1 MQFNQV
7 ELQLPAQKYKQNQM
21 DEGEKIYQN
30 GTPSINDNYYEGKDE
45 DQFGVD
51 QNGDSEQE
59 KSTSK
64 ATPDNMS
71 KSESIIEVNPSNKK
85 QAKSSTMY
93 AYMNLFKGYIGSGIL
108 ALPYAF
114 TQAGWV
120 LSSMIFLLVAFIV
133 YDTMNLLFE
142 LADSYGKEGV
152 DYQFIAK
159 HHFGRKGQF
168 AVSTF
173 IVIFQVGCCISYVI
187 FFMKFLENVFGMAGK
202 TQENDIIYLLIALA
216 IIIPMSFIN
225 SISAFAKISILANFM
240 IVVTLLAIFS
250 YNIQK
255 IGELQPDIY
264 SRNLNDTFDFSRIPM
279 MIGVSIYAF
288 EAIGLIFS
296 IRNSVENPQLQFGA
310 IFRNTN
316 IVMVSVYI
324 VFSVVAVIAYGDDMN
339 EIILFSLPNDQK
351 SVQFFQIIY
360 AFALIMSYP
369 LQLLPTFQILESNQK
384 IHKFIYQQRAMPDN
398 SNKEPCST
406 IARRM
411 VMRVSVTL
419 CICFC
424 AYAVPRFA
432 IFLNIIGA
440 VAGTSLQF
448 ILPIIMYLQTFKDT
462 MKTFKKFKL
471 YIFFLIGVIGG
482 LSSFIFSVIELAQQR
497 EATETD
503 NN

>member
-7 ELQLPAQKYKQNQM
+7 ELQLPAQQHNNNQI

-30 GTPSINDNYYEGKDE
+30 RTPNINGNYYEGKDE
-45 DQFGVD
+45 DQFGGD

-64 ATPDNMS
+64 ATPDMS
-71 KSESIIEVNPSNKK
+71 KSESIIEVNPSNKN
-85 QAKSSTMY
+85 QAKSSTMF

-120 LSSMIFLLVAFIV
+120 LSSLIFLLVAFIV

-168 AVSTF
+168 IVSTF
-173 IVIFQVGCCISYVI
+173 LVIFQVGCCISYVI
-187 FFMKFLENVFGMAGK
+187 FFMKFLENVFDMAGK
-202 TQENDIIYLLIALA
+202 NQGNDFIYLLIALA

-240 IVVTLLAIFS
+240 IVITLLAIFS

-255 IGELQPDIY
+255 ISNLEPEMY
-264 SRNLNDTFDFSRIPM
+264 NRNLNDTFDFSRIPM

-296 IRNSVENPQLQFGA
+296 IRNSVENPQQQFGA

-351 SVQFFQIIY
+351 SVQFFQIMY

-369 LQLLPTFQILESNQK
+369 LQLLPTFQILESNLK
-384 IHKFIYQQRAMPDN
+384 IHKFIYQQRVPDH
-398 SNKEPCST
+398 SNKEPCSVVT
-406 IARRM
+406 RRM
-411 VMRVSVTL
+411 IVRVSVTL

-462 MKTFKKFKL
+462 IRNIKKFKL

-482 LSSFIFSVIELAQQR
+482 LSSFIFSVIELSQQR